1 MLKKTC
7 LILGAIL
14 VFSSLTAAA
23 DFSNIKN
30 RVSEFTL
37 DNGLKF
43 ILLEDHAT
51 PIASFCTYVNAGGSD
66 ERIGIWGISH
76 ILEHMAF
83 KGTSEIGAKDI
94 KAERKLFARMDALF
108 EQIKREKAQY
118 TPNEEKIKKLDGELK
133 GLADEA
139 SKLVRTNEI
148 DTILKRQGGV
158 GLNAG
163 TSADQ
168 TMYFFSLPSNRLE
181 LWAYLESSRFTDPV
195 FREFYKEREVIR
207 EERRVRTDNSP
218 VGRLLE
224 EMQAMAFRDHPY
236 HMSVIGPMSNI
247 ETISRR
253 DVENYFRKN
262 YHAGNMVIGVN
273 GDVTPA
279 QLKKMAEKYFS
290 RIPGGERNLRVA
302 TIEPPQRGEKALTVY
317 DETQPW
323 LVLGYRIP
331 DRRNEDFLKFSLLN
345 EIFTSGR
352 TSRLQKRLVVN
363 EKKALGLFSFAGY
376 PGNKYPCLYLLLALP
391 NAGVSTSDLL
401 TAIDQELTRL
411 KEEPVTT
418 EEMESARKRLKV
430 QMMQSMGNDQ
440 GLLLTLLTAEVIQG
454 SWGKVFEE
462 YDRID
467 TISAEEIR
475 DLVKTYLAD
484 DQRVVA
490 RIEKK
495 GEKK

>member
-1 MLKKTC
+1 MMKRSC
-7 LILGAIL
+7 LILAAIL
-14 VFSSLTAAA
+14 ALSSLTAAS
-23 DFSNIKN
+23 DFANIKN
-30 RVSEFTL
+30 RVSEITL

-43 ILLEDHAT
+43 ILLEDHAM

-76 ILEHMAF
+76 VLEHMAF
-83 KGTSEIGAKDI
+83 KGTSEIGATDI
-94 KAERKLFARMDALF
+94 KAERKLFARMDSLF
-108 EQIKREKAQY
+108 EQIRMERAQFS
-118 TPNEEKIKKLDGELK
+118 PDEEKIKKLDEELK

-139 SKLVRTNEI
+139 SKLVKTNEI
-148 DTILKRQGGV
+148 DSILKREGGV

-247 ETISRR
+247 EAISRQ

-262 YHAGNMVIGVN
+262 YHAGNMVIGVS

-290 RIPGGERNLRVA
+290 KIPSGKRNPRV
-302 TIEPPQRGEKALTVY
+302 TTVEPPQRGEKTLTIY

-331 DRRNEDFLKFSLLN
+331 GSRSEDFLKFSLLN

-352 TSRLQKRLVVN
+352 TSRLQKRLVVS

-391 NAGVSTSDLL
+391 NAGFSTTDLL
-401 TAIDQELTRL
+401 AAVDEEVARL
-411 KEEPVTT
+411 REEPVSN

-430 QMMQSMGNDQ
+430 QLMGTMGNDQ
-440 GLLLTLLTAEVIQG
+440 GLLLTLLNAEVVKG
-454 SWGKVFEE
+454 SWQKVFEE

-467 TISAEEIR
+467 SISAGDIQE
-475 DLVKTYLAD
+475 LVKTYLAD